1 MTERRY
7 TDDEM
12 RAIFAAASEAASAHE
27 QASDGR
33 ALESDM
39 GSPPQTEGLTIDE
52 LVEIG
57 AEAGLPDHA
66 ITEAAMRLYAGSTRR
81 TSGAATLNATGVGG
95 LPARLDATRR
105 LPLTVAASGQ
115 IAGPLDDEQWESLVA
130 RLRATF
136 NATGKV
142 QETGRLR
149 TWRNGN
155 LQVHVEPAGD
165 DLSGN
170 GWQVRL
176 FTRSGQFSQAGLVGS
191 MSGVGGGLLALIGQP
206 EGGIFL
212 AGAGL
217 ATLVWSVVGS
227 RTWARQR
234 EAQFADIVA
243 YTQALVER

>member
-1 MTERRY
+1 MTQRRY

-12 RAIFAAASEAASAHE
+12 RAIFAAASEEASAHE

-33 ALESDM
+33 ALESGM

-57 AEAGLPDHA
+57 AEVGLPDHA

-105 LPLTVAASGQ
+105 LPLTVAASGPL
-115 IAGPLDDEQWESLVA
+115 AGPLDDEKWEDLVA

-136 NATGKV
+136 SATGKV
-142 QETGRLR
+142 EQVGRLR

-155 LQVHVEPAGD
+155 LQVHVEPAGI
-165 DLSGN
+165 
-170 GWQVRL
+170 GWQVRI
-176 FTRSGQFSQAGLVGS
+176 FTRSGQLSQTSVLGSVVGI
-191 MSGVGGGLLALIGQP
+191 GGGWVALTGEPQ
-206 EGGIFL
+206 GGIFL

-217 ATLVWSVVGS
+217 ATLAFSVVS
-227 RTWARQR
+227 ARNWARQR